1 MKCKRCPGPCLV
13 GCLLGSVSYCSY
25 CATYGHFTVN
35 CSNHTKIKQYVTE
48 PKIYTEWPTG
58 PRQVSI
64 CKSEKSVRAFLYFY
78 KLSVCQKMETN
89 VRNINKFCKEN
100 GWARPI
106 FIEPAENVES
116 EEDEN

>member
-1 MKCKRCPGPCLV
+1 MKCNNCPGPCLPN
-13 GCLLGSVSYCSY
+13 CLLGRVSYCSY
-25 CATYGHFTVN
+25 CASYGHFTIN
-35 CSNHTKIKQYVTE
+35 CSNHTKRAPILKE
-48 PKIYTEWPTG
+48 PKTYTEWPTG

-89 VRNINKFCKEN
+89 VRNINKFCREN

-106 FIEPAENVES
+106 FIEPAENVDS